1 LFDLLDKV
9 LFLSILKK
17 PYLKTTVEMRLKF
30 FTYKGALLSLSIT
43 AAVLSGC
50 GPEEK
55 AEGEDTET
63 VDTAQTT
70 TILNVD
76 GEIFSIPSPIQTA
89 FLLKNSGAT
98 YTKDILNAP
107 GKSSQYSSN
116 FQRAL
121 NLGIYGADLGYVTIY
136 DQTQDAIGYLNSAK
150 KLADE
155 LGVSGAFDKNTI
167 DRFTK
172 NLGQK
177 DSMLVLVGVA
187 YRASD
192 AYLKNNDRKDVSGL
206 VLAGGWVES
215 LYFATNVYK
224 TKPNEDV
231 KRRIAEQKSSLQSLI
246 KLLTQYYS
254 QPEYTEFID
263 NLNDLATVFDGVEFK
278 YTYEKP
284 TTDAEKKVTTIN
296 SGSEVKITPEQ
307 IESITQKI
315 KSIRSNIVG

>member
-1 LFDLLDKV
+1 
-9 LFLSILKK
+9 
-17 PYLKTTVEMRLKF
+17 MRLKF
-30 FTYKGALLSLSIT
+30 ITLKGSLVLLSVTALLT
-43 AAVLSGC
+43 TGC
-50 GPEEK
+50 G
-55 AEGEDTET
+55 GD
-63 VDTAQTT
+63 DTANTDELPPVDSTQT
-70 TILNVD
+70 TILNIN

-89 FLLKNSGAT
+89 FLIKNSGAA
-98 YTKDILNAP
+98 YSKEILNPAS
-107 GKSSQYSSN
+107 KSSDYSTNISK
-116 FQRAL
+116 AL

-155 LGVSGAFDKNTI
+155 LGVSGAFDTKTI
-167 DRFTK
+167 ERFQK
-172 NLGQK
+172 NLGNK

-187 YRASD
+187 YRSSD
-192 AYLKNNDRKDVSGL
+192 SYLKNNDRNDVSGL
-206 VLAGGWVES
+206 VLAGGWLES

-284 TTDAEKKVTTIN
+284 TTDAEKKLTTIN
-296 SGSEVKITPEQ
+296 SKSEVNITPEQ
-307 IESITQKI
+307 IESISQKV
-315 KSIRSNIVG
+315 KSIRSQIVG

>member
-1 LFDLLDKV
+1 
-9 LFLSILKK
+9 
-17 PYLKTTVEMRLKF
+17 MRLKF
-30 FTYKGALLSLSIT
+30 ITLKGSLVLLSVTALLT
-43 AAVLSGC
+43 TGC
-50 GPEEK
+50 GGDEAANSDELPP
-55 AEGEDTET
+55 
-63 VDTAQTT
+63 VDSTQT
-70 TILNVD
+70 TILNIN

-89 FLLKNSGAT
+89 FLIKNSGAA
-98 YTKDILNAP
+98 YSKEILNPAS
-107 GKSSQYSSN
+107 KSSDYSTN
-116 FQRAL
+116 FSKAL

-155 LGVSGAFDKNTI
+155 LGVSGAFDAQTI
-167 DRFTK
+167 ERFQK
-172 NLGQK
+172 NLGNK

-187 YRASD
+187 YRSSD
-192 AYLKNNDRKDVSGL
+192 SYLKNNDRNDVSGL
-206 VLAGGWVES
+206 VLAGGWLES

-284 TTDAEKKVTTIN
+284 TTDAEKKLTTIN
-296 SGSEVKITPEQ
+296 SKSEVNITPEQ
-307 IESITQKI
+307 IESISQKV
-315 KSIRSNIVG
+315 KSIRSQIVG

>member
-1 LFDLLDKV
+1 
-9 LFLSILKK
+9 
-17 PYLKTTVEMRLKF
+17 MRLKF
-30 FTYKGALLSLSIT
+30 ITLKGSLVLLSVTALLT
-43 AAVLSGC
+43 AGC
-50 GPEEK
+50 GGDDAANTDELPP
-55 AEGEDTET
+55 
-63 VDTAQTT
+63 VDSTQT
-70 TILNVD
+70 TILNIN

-89 FLLKNSGAT
+89 FLIKNSGAA
-98 YTKDILNAP
+98 YSKEILNPAS
-107 GKSSQYSSN
+107 KSSDYSTN
-116 FQRAL
+116 FSKAL

-155 LGVSGAFDKNTI
+155 LGVSGAFDTKTI
-167 DRFTK
+167 ERFQK
-172 NLGQK
+172 NLGNK

-187 YRASD
+187 YRSSD
-192 AYLKNNDRKDVSGL
+192 SYLKNNDRNDVSGL
-206 VLAGGWVES
+206 VLAGGWLES

-284 TTDAEKKVTTIN
+284 TTDAEKKLTTIN
-296 SGSEVKITPEQ
+296 SKSEVNITPEQ
-307 IESITQKI
+307 IESISQKV
-315 KSIRSNIVG
+315 KSIRSQIVG

>member
-1 LFDLLDKV
+1 
-9 LFLSILKK
+9 
-17 PYLKTTVEMRLKF
+17 MRLKSIKF
-30 FTYKGALLSLSIT
+30 RNVVPLLSVVALFT
-43 AAVLSGC
+43 AGC
-50 GPEEK
+50 GGDSKKDSDDLPP
-55 AEGEDTET
+55 
-63 VDTAQTT
+63 VDSTQSA
-70 TILNVD
+70 IINVN

-89 FLLKNSGAT
+89 FLIKNSGAA
-98 YTKDILNAP
+98 YSKDILNAAN
-107 GKSSQYSSN
+107 KSSQYATG
-116 FQRAL
+116 FAKAL

-155 LGVSGAFDKNTI
+155 LGVSGAFDTKTLE
-167 DRFTK
+167 RFQK
-172 NLGQK
+172 NLGNK

-187 YRASD
+187 YRSSD
-192 AYLKNNDRKDVSGL
+192 AYLKNNDRSDVSGL
-206 VLAGGWVES
+206 VLAGGWLET

-224 TKPNEDV
+224 TRPNEDI

-263 NLNDLATVFDGVEFK
+263 NLNDLSSVFDGVEFK

-284 TTDAEKKVTTIN
+284 TTDGEKKVTTIN
-296 SGSEVKITPEQ
+296 SKTDVKITPEQ

-315 KSIRSNIVG
+315 KSIRAQIVG

>member
-1 LFDLLDKV
+1 
-9 LFLSILKK
+9 
-17 PYLKTTVEMRLKF
+17 MRLNNF
-30 FTYKGALLSLSIT
+30 IFRGALVTLT
-43 AAVLSGC
+43 ATALLTAGC
-50 GPEEK
+50 GGDNAK
-55 AEGEDTET
+55 DGEDLPP
-63 VDTAQTT
+63 VDSTQT
-70 TILNVD
+70 TILNVN

-89 FLLKNSGAT
+89 FLIKNSGAT
-98 YTKDILNAP
+98 YSKDVLNAP
-107 GKSSQYSSN
+107 SKSTQYTTN
-116 FQRAL
+116 FSKAL

-155 LGVSGAFDKNTI
+155 LGVSGAFDAATI

-172 NLGQK
+172 NLGNK

-187 YRASD
+187 YRSSD
-192 AYLKNNDRKDVSGL
+192 AYLKNNDRNDVSGL
-206 VLAGGWVES
+206 VLAGGWIES

-224 TKPNEDV
+224 TKPSEDV

-263 NLNDLATVFDGVEFK
+263 NLNDLSTVFDGVEFK

-284 TTDAEKKVTTIN
+284 TTDAEKKLTTIN
-296 SGSEVKITPEQ
+296 SKTEVNITPEQ
-307 IESITQKI
+307 IESITQKV
-315 KSIRSNIVG
+315 KSIRSQIVG

>member
-1 LFDLLDKV
+1 
-9 LFLSILKK
+9 
-17 PYLKTTVEMRLKF
+17 MRLKF
-30 FTYKGALLSLSIT
+30 ITLKGSLVLLSVTALLT
-43 AAVLSGC
+43 TGC
-50 GPEEK
+50 G
-55 AEGEDTET
+55 GD
-63 VDTAQTT
+63 DTANTDELPPVDSTQT
-70 TILNVD
+70 TILNIN

-89 FLLKNSGAT
+89 FLIKNSGAA
-98 YTKDILNAP
+98 YSKEILNPAS
-107 GKSSQYSSN
+107 KSSDYSTN
-116 FQRAL
+116 FSKAL

-155 LGVSGAFDKNTI
+155 LGVSGAFDTKTI
-167 DRFTK
+167 ERFQK
-172 NLGQK
+172 NLGNK

-187 YRASD
+187 YRSSD
-192 AYLKNNDRKDVSGL
+192 SYLKNNDRNDVSGL
-206 VLAGGWVES
+206 VLAGGWLES

-284 TTDAEKKVTTIN
+284 TTDAEKKLTTIN
-296 SGSEVKITPEQ
+296 SKSEVNITPEQ
-307 IESITQKI
+307 IESISQKV
-315 KSIRSNIVG
+315 KSIRSQIVG

>member
-1 LFDLLDKV
+1 
-9 LFLSILKK
+9 
-17 PYLKTTVEMRLKF
+17 MRLKF
-30 FTYKGALLSLSIT
+30 ITLKGSLVLLSVTALLT
-43 AAVLSGC
+43 TGC
-50 GPEEK
+50 G
-55 AEGEDTET
+55 GD
-63 VDTAQTT
+63 DTANTDELPPVDSTQT
-70 TILNVD
+70 TILNIN

-89 FLLKNSGAT
+89 FLIKNSGAA
-98 YTKDILNAP
+98 YSKEVLNPAS
-107 GKSSQYSSN
+107 KSSDYSTN
-116 FQRAL
+116 FSKAL

-155 LGVSGAFDKNTI
+155 LGVSGAFDAQTI
-167 DRFTK
+167 ERFQK
-172 NLGQK
+172 NLGNK

-187 YRASD
+187 YRSSD
-192 AYLKNNDRKDVSGL
+192 SYLKNNDRNDVSGL
-206 VLAGGWVES
+206 VLAGGWLES

-284 TTDAEKKVTTIN
+284 TTDAEKKLTTIN
-296 SGSEVKITPEQ
+296 SKSEVNITPEQ
-307 IESITQKI
+307 IESISQKV
-315 KSIRSNIVG
+315 KSIRSQIVG

>member
-1 LFDLLDKV
+1 
-9 LFLSILKK
+9 
-17 PYLKTTVEMRLKF
+17 MRLKIITF
-30 FTYKGALLSLSIT
+30 KGALFLLGVT
-43 AAVLSGC
+43 AAMFTGC
-50 GPEEK
+50 GPDSEK
-55 AEGEDTET
+55 PDDEIEPIDSIE
-63 VDTAQTT
+63 T
-70 TILNVD
+70 TILNVN

-89 FLLKNSGAT
+89 FLIKNSGAI
-98 YTKDILNAP
+98 YSKDVLNAP
-107 GKSSQYSSN
+107 GKSSQYSTN
-116 FQRAL
+116 FSKAL

-155 LGVSGAFDKNTI
+155 LGVSGAFDESTI
-167 DRFTK
+167 NRFSK

-187 YRASD
+187 YRSSD
-192 AYLKNNDRKDVSGL
+192 AYLKNNDRNDVSGL

-215 LYFATNVYK
+215 LYFATHVYK
-224 TKPNEDV
+224 TKPNEDI

-284 TTDAEKKVTTIN
+284 TTDAEKKITTIN
-296 SGSEVKITPEQ
+296 SKSEVKITPEQ
-307 IESITQKI
+307 IESISQKI
-315 KSIRSNIVG
+315 KSIRSQIVG